1 MALTLERIEAI
12 AAAQAKLLRIQ
23 APRRLGLWN
32 LRVVVARPRPGQG
45 PLLLGD
51 LKGWAM
57 PTAAG
62 LHLDTLRIQ
71 GQETAGVGDLIW
83 AATFAWALQCTPCR
97 RAWLLA
103 IRDRERQHARL
114 VRYFQQRGFAPHR
127 QLGAAVSDLPGRLL
141 WGGSG
146 LLMVGDCQQGLNR
159 CERRLQQSAGPLGP
173 DPQGSGAAAPGRP

>member
-1 MALTLERIEAI
+1 MALTLEHIEAS
-12 AAAQAKLLRIQ
+12 AAAQGKLLRIQ

-32 LRVVVARPRPGQG
+32 LRVAVARPRPGQG

-57 PTAAG
+57 PTASG

-71 GQETAGVGDLIW
+71 GQETAGVGELIW
-83 AATFAWALQCTPCR
+83 AATFAWALECTPCR

-103 IRDRERQHARL
+103 IRDQERQHARL
-114 VRYFQQRGFAPHR
+114 VRYFKQRGFRSHR
-127 QLGAAVSDLPGRLL
+127 QLGAAVPDLPRRLL

-146 LLMVGDCQQGLNR
+146 LLMVGDCQEGLNR
-159 CERRLQQSAGPLGP
+159 CERRLQQRAGQP
-173 DPQGSGAAAPGRP
+173 

>member
-12 AAAQAKLLRIQ
+12 AAAQGKLLRIQ

-32 LRVVVARPRPGQG
+32 LRVAVARPRPGQG

-57 PTAAG
+57 PTQSG
-62 LHLDTLRIQ
+62 LHLDTLRVQ
-71 GQETAGVGDLIW
+71 GQETAGVGELVW
-83 AATFAWALQCTPCR
+83 AATFAWALECTPCR

-103 IRDRERQHARL
+103 IRDQERQHTRL
-114 VRYFQQRGFAPHR
+114 VRYFQQWGFGPHR
-127 QLGAAVSDLPGRLL
+127 QLGAAVVDLPRRLL

-146 LLMVGDCQQGLNR
+146 LLMVGDCREGLNR
-159 CERRLQQSAGPLGP
+159 CERRLQRRA
-173 DPQGSGAAAPGRP
+173 DP

>member
-12 AAAQAKLLRIQ
+12 AAAHGMLLRIQ
-23 APRRLGLWN
+23 APRRLGLWS
-32 LRVVVARPRPGQG
+32 LRVAVARPRAGQG

-57 PTAAG
+57 PTASG
-62 LHLDTLRIQ
+62 LHLDTLRVQ
-71 GQETAGVGDLIW
+71 GQETAGVGELVW
-83 AATFAWALQCTPCR
+83 AATFAWALECTPCR

-114 VRYFQQRGFAPHR
+114 VRYFEQLGFGAHR
-127 QLGAAVSDLPGRLL
+127 QLGAAVPDLPRRLL

-146 LLMVGDCQQGLNR
+146 LLMVGDCQEGLNR
-159 CERRLQQSAGPLGP
+159 CERRLQQSAGQL
-173 DPQGSGAAAPGRP
+173 

>member
-12 AAAQAKLLRIQ
+12 AADQGKLLRIQ

-32 LRVVVARPRPGQG
+32 LRVAVARPRPGQS

-57 PTAAG
+57 PTASG

-71 GQETAGVGDLIW
+71 GQETAGVGELIW
-83 AATFAWALQCTPCR
+83 AATFAWALECTPCR

-114 VRYFQQRGFAPHR
+114 VRYFKQRGFGPHR
-127 QLGAAVSDLPGRLL
+127 QLGAAVPDLPRRLL

-146 LLMVGDCQQGLNR
+146 LLRVGDCLEGLNR
-159 CERRLQQSAGPLGP
+159 CERRLQQSAGQL
-173 DPQGSGAAAPGRP
+173 

>member
-12 AAAQAKLLRIQ
+12 AADQGKLLRIQ

-32 LRVVVARPRPGQG
+32 LRVAVARPRSGQG

-57 PTAAG
+57 PTASG
-62 LHLDTLRIQ
+62 LHLDTLRVQ
-71 GQETAGVGDLIW
+71 GQETAGVGELVW
-83 AATFAWALQCTPCR
+83 AATFAWALECTPCR

-114 VRYFQQRGFAPHR
+114 VRYFEQLGFGAHR
-127 QLGAAVSDLPGRLL
+127 QLGAAVPDLPRRLL

-146 LLMVGDCQQGLNR
+146 LLMVGDCQEGLNR
-159 CERRLQQSAGPLGP
+159 CERRLQRRAGPR
-173 DPQGSGAAAPGRP
+173 GRRP

>member
-1 MALTLERIEAI
+1 LALTLELIEAS
-12 AAAQAKLLRIQ
+12 AAAQGKLLRIQ

-32 LRVVVARPRPGQG
+32 LRVAVARPRPGQG

-57 PTAAG
+57 PTASG

-71 GQETAGVGDLIW
+71 GQETAGVGELIW
-83 AATFAWALQCTPCR
+83 AATFAWALECTPCR

-103 IRDRERQHARL
+103 IRDQERQHARL
-114 VRYFQQRGFAPHR
+114 VRYFKQRGFRSHR
-127 QLGAAVSDLPGRLL
+127 QLGAAVPDLPRRLL

-146 LLMVGDCQQGLNR
+146 LLMVGDCQEGLNR
-159 CERRLQQSAGPLGP
+159 CERRLQQRAGQP
-173 DPQGSGAAAPGRP
+173 